1 MIIGIVLPD
10 VPQYSETFFSSKIK
24 ILEEAG
30 IKVMVFGGS
39 RNTVR
44 HNFRYSGAYPVYKS
58 NKLKQYFLIFC
69 VIAITFIRS
78 PIRSVKLFN
87 AEKRDGNSS
96 FESLKTLY
104 LNAHIL
110 PYKLDWIHFGFA
122 TMALKREN
130 IGSVT
135 GAKTGVS
142 FRGYDINIYPLKNPG
157 CYQKLWKKA
166 DKVHSISKYLY
177 RRALSAGLSPAT
189 DYEIISPSVDTSY
202 FRMRVN
208 AGELKT
214 PLRILTIGRLNWIK
228 NYETAISAMKI
239 LKDRNIEFK
248 YEIVGTGSEY
258 ERLKFAVYQCGLN
271 DNIIFTGK
279 IDHGK
284 VRNKMYESDIYL
296 QTSYQEGFCVSV
308 LEAQST
314 GMLCVVSNAD
324 GLMENIID
332 GETGWIVNKR
342 NPQEF
347 ADKITEILN
356 MPSERR
362 KEIVTKAADR
372 VKKEYDTKEQ
382 RKKFLNFYNN

>member
-1 MIIGIVLPD
+1 MKIGIVLPD

-30 IKVMVFGGS
+30 IKVTVFGGS
-39 RNTVR
+39 RKTIR
-44 HNFRYSGAYPVYKS
+44 HNFRYSGAYPV
-58 NKLKQYFLIFC
+58 NKTSKIKQTLTFLY
-69 VIAITFIRS
+69 VLAITFIRT
-78 PIRSVKLFN
+78 PVRSFKLIK
-87 AEKRDGNSS
+87 AERSDGNSTY
-96 FESLKTLY
+96 ESLKALY

-157 CYQKLWKKA
+157 CYKKLWKKA

-177 RRALSAGLSPAT
+177 RKALSTGLSPAT
-189 DYEIISPSVDTSY
+189 DHEIISPSVDTSY
-202 FRMRVN
+202 FRMRDF
-208 AGELKT
+208 AGEIKS
-214 PLRILTIGRLNWIK
+214 PVRILTVGRLNWIK

-239 LKDRNIEFK
+239 LKDRNIEFR
-248 YEIVGTGSEY
+248 YEIVGAGSEY
-258 ERLKFAVYQCGLN
+258 ERLKFAVYQCGLS

-279 IDHGK
+279 TDHSK
-284 VRNKMYESDIYL
+284 VRTKMYESDIYL

-314 GMLCVVSNAD
+314 GMLCIVSNAD
-324 GLMENIID
+324 GLTENIID
-332 GETGWIVNKR
+332 GETGWVVSRR
-342 NPQEF
+342 NPKGF
-347 ADKITEILN
+347 ADMITEILN
-356 MPSERR
+356 MPSEKR

-372 VKKEYDTKEQ
+372 IKNEYDTKEQ
-382 RKKFLNFYNN
+382 KKKFLNFYNN